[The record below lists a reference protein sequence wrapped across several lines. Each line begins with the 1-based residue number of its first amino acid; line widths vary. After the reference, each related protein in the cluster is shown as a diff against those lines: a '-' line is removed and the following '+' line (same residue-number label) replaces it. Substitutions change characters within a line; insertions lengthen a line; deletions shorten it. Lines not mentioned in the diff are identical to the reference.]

1 MSLHSIG
8 ETARLT
14 GLSHDTLRYYEKLGL
29 LTEVGRDAAGRR
41 LYGERHL
48 ATLGFIRR
56 AQAMGFSLE
65 EIARLLQFRRDPRNA
80 RAEARAL
87 TRAKLDEVE
96 IRLEELTRL
105 RDELRLLLNLCG
117 CADEQADCPILDS
130 LESGDDP

>member
-1 MSLHSIG
+1 VKLHSIG

-14 GLSHDTLRYYEKLGL
+14 GLSRDTLRYYERLGL
-29 LTEVGRDAAGRR
+29 LTDVGRDAGGRR

-48 ATLGFIRR
+48 AALGFIRR
-56 AQAMGFSLE
+56 AQSMGFSLD

-87 TRAKLDEVE
+87 TRAKLDEIE
-96 IRLEELTRL
+96 TRLEELTRL

-117 CADEQADCPILDS
+117 CADAQAECPILDS
-130 LESGDDP
+130 LESGDGR

>member
-14 GLSHDTLRYYEKLGL
+14 GLSRDTLRYYEKLGL

-56 AQAMGFSLE
+56 AQAMGFSLD

-80 RAEARAL
+80 RSEARAL
-87 TRAKLDEVE
+87 TRAKLHEVE
-96 IRLEELTRL
+96 NRLEELTRL